1 ALHAYTAG
9 SAKLMR
15 AEGIGRLEPGNFADF
30 VIVSGDP
37 FNEDLASLRVLESY
51 IGGKRVHP
59 I

>member
-1 ALHAYTAG
+1 YTAG